1 MNSKTINAIYKLKE
15 ANGVNAKKSIL
26 LANKDNE
33 EFTKFLYYLLN
44 PFYTYKVSGKSL
56 KYGLAI
62 DFPRFHGETF
72 FDIFEVC
79 ERLNGVKSAN
89 NELINSVIH
98 FINSYSDE
106 ERELYI
112 GLLSK
117 TLKLGV
123 TNTTVNKVIKNLI
136 PEWEVQQSYPIDK
149 YPVKDGEWFTL
160 TQKLNGVRCTYYKG
174 KLYARSGEEYKG
186 LDHIIGVLDMICEAE
201 EKDLVFDGE
210 LTLADDIKEKNGYS
224 DNEAFR
230 VSTGIINS
238 DAKTK
243 IQIQYTIFDVI
254 PCEEFE
260 SDDDNISRL
269 PYMIRRELL
278 DIISH
283 GLHSPYV
290 YILPTLYQGK
300 DQTVIP
306 ILLDQMVR
314 EDKEGLILNLNVP
327 YRRKRHRGILKI
339 KRFYTMDLPIVDI
352 EEGDGR
358 LKDTLGALVVDYKG
372 NKVNVGTGFDDA
384 TRNEI
389 WTHRDDYIGKLCE
402 VKYKEISYDKKTGAE
417 SLQFPVFVSIRTD
430 KKEISYA

>member
-1 MNSKTINAIYKLKE
+1 MNSETINAIYKLRE
-15 ANGVNAKKSIL
+15 ANGANAKKSIL

-33 EFTKFLYYLLN
+33 EFKKFLFYALN
-44 PFYTYKVSGKSL
+44 PFYTYKVTEKSL
-56 KYGLAI
+56 RKDYCEPWI
-62 DFPRFHGETF
+62 KTTF
-72 FDIFEVC
+72 TDIFDVC
-79 ERLNGVKSAN
+79 ETLNNVKATNNQLLSDVSAFLSTIR
-89 NELINSVIH
+89 EDI
-98 FINSYSDE
+98 
-106 ERELYI
+106 RELYI
-112 GLLSK
+112 ELLSK
-117 TLKLGV
+117 TLRLGV
-123 TNTTVNKVIKNLI
+123 TNTSVNKVYKNLI

-186 LDHIIGVLDMICEAE
+186 LDHITYVLDVICNAE
-201 EKDLVFDGE
+201 NNDLVFDGE
-210 LTLADDIKEKNGYS
+210 LTLIDSEKEKNGYS

-238 DAKTK
+238 DAETKT
-243 IQIQYTIFDVI
+243 QIQYTIFDVI

-260 SDDDNISRL
+260 CDDDKMKKL
-269 PYMIRRELL
+269 PYNARRVFLNHIADKLNIE
-278 DIISH
+278 
-283 GLHSPYV
+283 YV
-290 YILPTLYQGK
+290 HILPTLYQGT
-300 DQTVIP
+300 DQSVIP
-306 ILLDQMVR
+306 VLLDQMVR

-327 YRRKRHRGILKI
+327 YKRKRHRGILKI

-358 LKDTLGALVVDYKG
+358 LEGTLGALVVDYKG

-389 WTHRDDYIGKLCE
+389 WTHRDDYMGKLCE

-430 KKEISYA
+430 KKEVSYA